1 MTDSAI
7 LEVQGVTKRFGG
19 LTALDDV
26 SMAFDRGQIYSLIG
40 PNGAGK
46 TTLFNCI
53 TGYLAPTNGTVSFNG
68 DDITGL
74 SPVKINKSGI
84 ARTFQIV
91 RAFEGMTV
99 RDNVKVGAY
108 FGQANRNETV
118 DNITDR
124 VLETCKLED
133 FAEDEADTLS
143 IGDAKRLE
151 VAKAYATDP
160 EFLLADEPSAGLNP
174 AESKTLIDIL
184 ERIRDNG
191 VTICLV
197 EHDMDTVMEISDQ
210 IFVLNNGQLISE
222 GPPEE
227 VANDPAVID
236 AYLGTGQDPEAD
248 STVSKEG
255 SK

>member
-1 MTDSAI
+1 MTDSPI
-7 LEVQGVTKRFGG
+7 LEIQGVTKRFGG
-19 LTALDDV
+19 LTALEDV
-26 SMAFDRGQIYSLIG
+26 SMTFDQGQIYSLIG

-53 TGYLAPTNGTVSFNG
+53 TGYLDPTSGTVSFQG
-68 DDITGL
+68 EDITGL
-74 SPVKINKSGI
+74 SPVKVNKAGI

-108 FGQANRNETV
+108 FGQADRNETV
-118 DNITDR
+118 DDITDR
-124 VLETCKLED
+124 VLETCKLQD
-133 FAEDEADTLS
+133 LAEDEADTLS

-160 EFLLADEPSAGLNP
+160 DFLLTDEPSAGLNP
-174 AESKTLIDIL
+174 AESRTLIDIL
-184 ERIRDNG
+184 ERIRETG

-197 EHDMDTVMEISDQ
+197 EHDMDTVMNISDR
-210 IFVLNNGQLISE
+210 IFVLDNGQLISE

-227 VANDPAVID
+227 VANDPEVID
-236 AYLGTGQDPEAD
+236 AYLGTGEDTETD
-248 STVSKEG
+248 ESTTTEG
-255 SK
+255 SE